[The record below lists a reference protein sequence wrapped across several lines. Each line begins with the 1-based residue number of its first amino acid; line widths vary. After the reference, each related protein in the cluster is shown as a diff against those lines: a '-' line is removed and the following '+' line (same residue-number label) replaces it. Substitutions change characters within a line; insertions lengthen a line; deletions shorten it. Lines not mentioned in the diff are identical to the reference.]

1 MVGLGG
7 VAITSVSNTPEAELL
22 AQPRLST
29 LLLVG
34 NMHAPRFY
42 SAYYNPQPA
51 HIAS

>member
-7 VAITSVSNTPEAELL
+7 VAITSVSNTPEAKLL

-34 NMHAPRFY
+34 NMHAPTFY